1 MALLLPQTSKS
12 MDQILATNA
21 VMQDAPK
28 SRLRLTLG
36 GAVQGMG
43 FRPFVYRLAN
53 ELGLAGW
60 VSNSAQGVDVEV
72 EGDRRRLEEFL
83 LRVGRDKPPQS
94 DIRTLDFAFLDTAG
108 FSSFEIRQSHAAGAK
123 SALILPD
130 MATCAA
136 CLQEVFDPANR
147 RHLYP
152 FTNCT
157 HCGPRFSIVESIPY
171 DRART
176 TMKRFVMCARCRAEY
191 ENPLDRRF
199 HAQPNACPQCGPQL
213 ELWDNRGGVLAGGH
227 AALLGAAERIARGQ
241 IVAVKGLGGF
251 HLMAD
256 ARNSDAVRL
265 LRARKHRE
273 QKPLAL
279 MVPSLETAR
288 GLCELS
294 AVETELLRSPAAPIV
309 LLRRSPASHVSPE
322 VAPLNPYLGIML
334 PYTPLHHLLLRA
346 IGHPVVATSGNVSDE
361 PICID
366 EQEAVCRLGG
376 IADFF
381 LVHDRPIA
389 RQLDDSVV
397 RMTCGEETVFRRSRG
412 YAPLQ
417 FSFGRELPDLIALGG
432 HLKNTVALAKGSEIF
447 LSQHIGD
454 LDSAQARAAFEREI
468 DSLARLH
475 ERSAAIIV
483 CDLHPDYGSTLSA
496 RRRGKKLIAVQ
507 HHHAHVFSCMAE
519 NEIDAPLLGVAWDGS
534 GLGED
539 GTIWGGEFFYMGD
552 TAPARVAHIRPFP
565 LAGGERAVKE
575 PRRAA
580 LGLLY
585 EIYGAAAFETSGLL
599 PRCVF
604 PDSEMEVL
612 RTMLGRRFRAP
623 LASSVGRLFDAVACL
638 LDLAVTTS
646 FEGQAAMALEFACDG
661 IYNEESYPFPLSGQ
675 GPSRP
680 MLLDWEEMIRSVI
693 KDRDCGVPVGTI
705 AARFH
710 NALIE
715 AILAVA
721 VRVNEE
727 KVALSGGCFQNRYL
741 TEHAVA
747 RLKQAGFRPY
757 SHRRVPPN
765 DGGLALGQLAAAAR
779 AIARE

>member
-1 MALLLPQTSKS
+1 MALLLPRTSKS
-12 MDQILATNA
+12 MDQVLTSNA
-21 VMQDAPK
+21 AMKDAPK
-28 SRLRLTLG
+28 SRLRITVG

-83 LRVGRDKPPQS
+83 LRVGRDSPPQS
-94 DIRTLDFAFLDTAG
+94 DIRTLDFAFLDAAG

-147 RHLYP
+147 RYLYP

-213 ELWDNRGGVLAGGH
+213 ELWDSRGGVLADRH

-265 LRARKHRE
+265 LRARKRRE
-273 QKPLAL
+273 QKPLGL
-279 MVPSLETAR
+279 MVPSLGMAR

-294 AVETELLRSPAAPIV
+294 ALEVELLSSPAAPMV
-309 LLRRSPASHVSPE
+309 LLRRRPDSEVSPE

-334 PYTPLHHLLLRA
+334 PYTPLHHLLLCA
-346 IGHPVVATSGNVSDE
+346 IGYPVVATSGNVSDE

-366 EQEAVCRLGG
+366 EQEAVERLGG

-381 LVHDRPIA
+381 LVNDRPIA

-397 RMTCGEETVFRRSRG
+397 RMTAGEETVFRRSRG
-412 YAPLQ
+412 YAPWQ
-417 FSFGRELPDLIALGG
+417 FSLGRELPDLIAVGG
-432 HLKNTVALAKGSEIF
+432 HLKNTVAMAKGSEIF

-454 LDSAQARAAFEREI
+454 LDSAHARAAFEREI

-483 CDLHPDYGSTLSA
+483 CDLHPDYGSTLTA
-496 RRRGKKLIAVQ
+496 RRRGTKLIAVQ

-519 NEIDAPLLGVAWDGS
+519 NSIDAPLLGVAWDGS

-539 GTIWGGEFFYMGD
+539 GTIWGGEFFYIGD
-552 TAPARVAHIRPFP
+552 IAPARVAHIRPFP

-585 EIYGAAAFETSGLL
+585 EIYGPAAFDTCGLL
-599 PRCVF
+599 PRGVF
-604 PDSEMEVL
+604 PDSDLEVL
-612 RTMLGRRFRAP
+612 RAMLGRRFRAP

-646 FEGQAAMALEFACDG
+646 FEGEAAMALEFACDG
-661 IYNEESYPFPLSGQ
+661 IDNQESYPFPLRDQ

-693 KDRDCGVPVGTI
+693 KDRDCAVPVGTI

-721 VRVNEE
+721 IRVNEE

-757 SHRRVPPN
+757 WHRRVPPN

-779 AIARE
+779 TVTRG